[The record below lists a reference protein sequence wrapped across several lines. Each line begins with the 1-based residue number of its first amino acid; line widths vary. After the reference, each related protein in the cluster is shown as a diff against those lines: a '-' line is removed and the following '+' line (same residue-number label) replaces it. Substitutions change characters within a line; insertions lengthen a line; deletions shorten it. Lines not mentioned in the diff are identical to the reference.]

1 MDRVTVAEAAE
12 RLGVSQDAVYKRIKR
27 GTIPWDKDE
36 DGKTVVYVEESNGST
51 GNSKS
56 STDESTDRLKTFT
69 DNPGSSSIDVSV
81 DVLVDELRDR
91 VSFLEE
97 ELRRKDTILMSLV
110 QRVPELE
117 APPEQ
122 RESHQAGVRHK
133 KIMLL
138 RKSRPGGGASL
149 AMNSR
154 RPIALVSRPL
164 VVRKAG

>member
-1 MDRVTVAEAAE
+1 MDRVTVAEAAQ

-36 DGKTVVYVEESNGST
+36 DGKALVYIEESNGYT
-51 GNSKS
+51 DNSKS
-56 STDESTDRLKTFT
+56 STDVSTDRLETST
-69 DNPGSSSIDVSV
+69 DSPVDSST

-117 APPEQ
+117 APRDNSPETPGAAEMASEGADRVNNNAPQEPQEPSQ
-122 RESHQAGVRHK
+122 RRSWLYK
-133 KIMLL
+133 FL
-138 RKSRPGGGASL
+138 GGRDTR
-149 AMNSR
+149 N
-154 RPIALVSRPL
+154 
-164 VVRKAG
+164 

>member
-36 DGKTVVYVEESNGST
+36 DGKTVVYIEVANG
-51 GNSKS
+51 
-56 STDESTDRLKTFT
+56 STDESTDRLKTST
-69 DNPGSSSIDVSV
+69 DTLGSSSIDVSV

-117 APPEQ
+117 APPEP
-122 RESHQAGVRHK
+122 RESHEAA
-133 KIMLL
+133 
-138 RKSRPGGGASL
+138 SDAPGRGTSQKD
-149 AMNSR
+149 NVTQEKPSWWR
-154 RPIALVSRPL
+154 RFF
-164 VVRKAG
+164 GFE

>member
-36 DGKTVVYVEESNGST
+36 DGKTVVYIEVANGST
-51 GNSKS
+51 GEPKS
-56 STDESTDRLKTFT
+56 STDESTDRYKTST
-69 DNPGSSSIDVSV
+69 DMLGSSSIDVSV

-91 VSFLEE
+91 VRFLEE

-117 APPEQ
+117 APTEPRDADETAS
-122 RESHQAGVRHK
+122 ESVGDGGQVQADQQSER
-133 KIMLL
+133 
-138 RKSRPGGGASL
+138 SEP
-149 AMNSR
+149 R
-154 RPIALVSRPL
+154 RSWWRVFF
-164 VVRKAG
+164 GY

>member
-56 STDESTDRLKTFT
+56 STDEATDRLKTST
-69 DNPGSSSIDVSV
+69 DSIGSSSIDLSV

-117 APPEQ
+117 APPEPRDAHKTASKDVSGGDPPSN
-122 RESHQAGVRHK
+122 REEPR
-133 KIMLL
+133 
-138 RKSRPGGGASL
+138 ASWWK
-149 AMNSR
+149 R
-154 RPIALVSRPL
+154 FF
-164 VVRKAG
+164 GFDTQGTG

>member
-36 DGKTVVYVEESNGST
+36 DGKTVVYIEVANGST
-51 GNSKS
+51 DEPKS
-56 STDESTDRLKTFT
+56 STDESTDRLKTST
-69 DNPGSSSIDVSV
+69 DSIGSSSIDLSL

-91 VSFLEE
+91 VRFLEE

-117 APPEQ
+117 APPETRDA
-122 RESHQAGVRHK
+122 RETASKDV
-133 KIMLL
+133 
-138 RKSRPGGGASL
+138 SGGGGDNEAPPSNTEEPRASSWWKRFFGFDTRS
-149 AMNSR
+149 N
-154 RPIALVSRPL
+154 
-164 VVRKAG
+164 G

>member
-51 GNSKS
+51 GNAKS
-56 STDESTDRLKTFT
+56 STDEYTDRLKTST
-69 DNPGSSSIDVSV
+69 DKLGSSSIDVSV

-117 APPEQ
+117 APPEPRDAPDTVSETRGSSEAPKDQ
-122 RESHQAGVRHK
+122 E
-133 KIMLL
+133 
-138 RKSRPGGGASL
+138 RPQERPSWW
-149 AMNSR
+149 R
-154 RPIALVSRPL
+154 RFF
-164 VVRKAG
+164 GFE

>member
-1 MDRVTVAEAAE
+1 MDRITVAEAAE

-36 DGKTVVYVEESNGST
+36 DGKTVVYLEAAHGST
-51 GNSKS
+51 DDSTS
-56 STDESTDRLKTFT
+56 STDESTDRLKTST
-69 DNPGSSSIDVSV
+69 DNLGSSSIDSST

-117 APPEQ
+117 APRDERGSPESAS
-122 RESHQAGVRHK
+122 ESERNGDDA
-133 KIMLL
+133 
-138 RKSRPGGGASL
+138 PGSQEP
-149 AMNSR
+149 SDR
-154 RPIALVSRPL
+154 RSWLYRFFFRS
-164 VVRKAG
+164 

>member
-36 DGKTVVYVEESNGST
+36 DGKTVVYIEVANGST
-51 GNSKS
+51 DEPNS
-56 STDESTDRLKTFT
+56 STDNFTDRLKTST
-69 DNPGSSSIDVSV
+69 DTLGSSSIDVSV

-91 VSFLEE
+91 VKFLEE

-117 APPEQ
+117 APSEP
-122 RESHQAGVRHK
+122 RESPVTSAESAGNGT
-133 KIMLL
+133 
-138 RKSRPGGGASL
+138 GGEEREA
-149 AMNSR
+149 
-154 RPIALVSRPL
+154 
-164 VVRKAG
+164 

>member
-1 MDRVTVAEAAE
+1 MDRVTVAEAAQ

-36 DGKTVVYVEESNGST
+36 DGKTLVYIEESNGYT
-51 GNSKS
+51 DNSKS
-56 STDESTDRLKTFT
+56 STDASTDRLETST
-69 DNPGSSSIDVSV
+69 DSPVDSST

-117 APPEQ
+117 ASPEG
-122 RESHQAGVRHK
+122 RESREAASDALGRGTSQKDDVTQK
-133 KIMLL
+133 KP
-138 RKSRPGGGASL
+138 SWW
-149 AMNSR
+149 R
-154 RPIALVSRPL
+154 RFF
-164 VVRKAG
+164 GFE

>member
-51 GNSKS
+51 DNSKS
-56 STDESTDRLKTFT
+56 STDESTDRLKTST
-69 DNPGSSSIDVSV
+69 DNLGSSSIDVSV

-117 APPEQ
+117 APPEP
-122 RESHQAGVRHK
+122 RESREAA
-133 KIMLL
+133 
-138 RKSRPGGGASL
+138 SEAPGRGGTLQEDSVTQEKP
-149 AMNSR
+149 SWWR
-154 RPIALVSRPL
+154 RFF
-164 VVRKAG
+164 GFE

>member
-36 DGKTVVYVEESNGST
+36 DGKTVVYVEESNGSI

-56 STDESTDRLKTFT
+56 STDESTDRLKTST
-69 DNPGSSSIDVSV
+69 DSLGSSSIDVSV

-117 APPEQ
+117 APPEP
-122 RESHQAGVRHK
+122 RESREAA
-133 KIMLL
+133 
-138 RKSRPGGGASL
+138 SEAPGRGTLQEDSVTQEKP
-149 AMNSR
+149 SWWR
-154 RPIALVSRPL
+154 RFF
-164 VVRKAG
+164 GFE

>member
-36 DGKTVVYVEESNGST
+36 YGKTVVYVEESNGST
-51 GNSKS
+51 DNSKS
-56 STDESTDRLKTFT
+56 STDRLKTST
-69 DNPGSSSIDVSV
+69 DSLGSSSIDVSV

-117 APPEQ
+117 APPEP
-122 RESHQAGVRHK
+122 RES
-133 KIMLL
+133 
-138 RKSRPGGGASL
+138 
-149 AMNSR
+149 
-154 RPIALVSRPL
+154 
-164 VVRKAG
+164 RKAASEAPGRGTLQEDSVTQEKPSWWRRFFGFE

>member
-36 DGKTVVYVEESNGST
+36 DGKTVVYIEVANGST
-51 GNSKS
+51 DEPNS
-56 STDESTDRLKTFT
+56 STDNFTDRLKTST
-69 DNPGSSSIDVSV
+69 DTLGSSSIDVSV

-91 VSFLEE
+91 VKFLEE

-117 APPEQ
+117 APPEPRDAPETQ
-122 RESHQAGVRHK
+122 SPRSDRGTAPENAQEAVE
-133 KIMLL
+133 
-138 RKSRPGGGASL
+138 
-149 AMNSR
+149 R
-154 RPIALVSRPL
+154 RSWWRRFFGIE
-164 VVRKAG
+164 

>member
-12 RLGVSQDAVYKRIKR
+12 SLGVSQDAVYKRIKR

-36 DGKTVVYVEESNGST
+36 DGKTVVYIEVSNGST
-51 GNSKS
+51 DEPKS
-56 STDESTDRLKTFT
+56 STDESTDRLDTYT
-69 DNPGSSSIDVSV
+69 DTPGSSSIDVCV

-117 APPEQ
+117 APPEP
-122 RESHQAGVRHK
+122 RDAHETASKDV
-133 KIMLL
+133 
-138 RKSRPGGGASL
+138 SDGGDQVPPSNMGEPRISWWK
-149 AMNSR
+149 R
-154 RPIALVSRPL
+154 FFGFDTR
-164 VVRKAG
+164 GTG